1 VTRLTFSDSAAAPIP
16 DASAHAI
23 SWDPS
28 ASTGGHTHG
37 TRAEAT

>member
-1 VTRLTFSDSAAAPIP
+1 VAPIP

-28 ASTGGHTHG
+28 ASTGGIPTGLGRRPH
-37 TRAEAT
+37 E